1 LRLKFILLQLLLF
14 SFLYA
19 EPSNSVHIDLLEAE
33 KLFYQNNLLLLA
45 ARFKVDLN
53 KAKVEQAGLYSNP
66 NIFIDQSIYAEP
78 TQRWFDT
85 TRNGQTA
92 FQIQQLFLMGGKIDK
107 RIKVAELGSKIS
119 EQEFFDL
126 SRSLTTNLR
135 RLFYAIHFNHKA
147 IAFYDASIES
157 LEKTVSSSEMAYQR
171 RAILHAELLR
181 IKALLFFLKRERESL
196 QVQILEKEAEIKVLL
211 NDEKLSNPETRLFP
225 EIDSKKI
232 EDIQVNRVDLK
243 NLLIIARENRPDLKI
258 ALNNLKYEEANLDLQ
273 HANAIPDLAVGPSYN
288 RAGTAFQN
296 YWGMT
301 VQLTVPIF
309 DRNQGNIKAAE
320 KSIQSKKKELS
331 NKILEVENEVAVA
344 YYSAKSKDD
353 LFKKFNNTYTEE
365 YKNLSKDMVFSYEK
379 KYITILEFADF
390 FETYRNSIVEILKL
404 QIDRME
410 AIENVNYSV
419 GKVILSPNLTK
430 SQNIED

>member
-1 LRLKFILLQLLLF
+1 MRLKFILLQLLLF